1 MNLLD
6 KINKLQD
13 EVIKKSEKIN
23 VEELDILDSVILAGF
38 EDKRNTYYTVL
49 NEANLPRE
57 ERDVMFK
64 YIEDYI
70 PSLEYYLKLLEEEMK
85 FYTEVHKKQSN
96 NVSTI

>member
-6 KINKLQD
+6 KINKLQN
-13 EVIKKSEKIN
+13 EVIEKLEKIN
-23 VEELDILDSVILAGF
+23 VEDMDIFDSVIAAGF
-38 EDKRNTYYTVL
+38 KDKRNIYSVVL

-57 ERDVMFK
+57 ERDIMFK

-85 FYTEVHKKQSN
+85 FYNEVYKKQKQ
-96 NVSTI
+96 